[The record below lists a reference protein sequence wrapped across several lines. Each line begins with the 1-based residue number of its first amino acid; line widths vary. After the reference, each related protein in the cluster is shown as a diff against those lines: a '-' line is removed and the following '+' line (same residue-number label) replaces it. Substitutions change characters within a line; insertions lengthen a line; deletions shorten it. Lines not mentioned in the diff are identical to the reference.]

1 MYSTSPRNC
10 RRDAEN
16 HSSHGLNYCSSLVPS
31 TCLRYFFSHRW
42 KLPLSTASPEEYART
57 HSIITLLA
65 LEMFPSKYKR
75 NQKIQAYILEKTG
88 EEKTISQINRKLAD
102 MSDQRRRPKTTHNHS
117 LQTVEK
123 VQSGRSPLLP
133 VMQGVVTDSPIRF
146 RSRSGAGQIC
156 EPCMSLAIAS
166 MFLSLHVP
174 KPAAFSPTLLP
185 AIEYPSTSSHFPHSL
200 NSDSFPSVP
209 PYDGN
214 GAIPS
219 GAVTDEARN
228 LRSTNANV
236 AHYPDAVSLQALGVN
251 DPAHSVDPIPSA
263 DRGLTVSL
271 SSSQKSSES
280 IRQSLRPMRGGM
292 DEDVHWSITTAERLS
307 GDTDTATG
315 DAGVAAWEGTL
326 FGPYSSL
333 APSFGD
339 FGSTATYPFV
349 AAPGQN
355 RFAGRRT
362 VGNQSPRDRLWTS
375 RR

>member
-1 MYSTSPRNC
+1 
-10 RRDAEN
+10 
-16 HSSHGLNYCSSLVPS
+16 
-31 TCLRYFFSHRW
+31 
-42 KLPLSTASPEEYART
+42 
-57 HSIITLLA
+57 
-65 LEMFPSKYKR
+65 
-75 NQKIQAYILEKTG
+75 
-88 EEKTISQINRKLAD
+88 
-102 MSDQRRRPKTTHNHS
+102 
-117 LQTVEK
+117 
-123 VQSGRSPLLP
+123 
-133 VMQGVVTDSPIRF
+133 
-146 RSRSGAGQIC
+146 
-156 EPCMSLAIAS
+156 

-174 KPAAFSPTLLP
+174 KPAAFSPTLVQ
-185 AIEYPSTSSHFPHSL
+185 YPSTSSHFPHSL

-214 GAIPS
+214 GAIPCQWLS
-219 GAVTDEARN
+219 SSSPTTIYVPAGAVTDEARN

-263 DRGLTVSL
+263 DRGLTVSS

-280 IRQSLRPMRGGM
+280 VSKHGPPPSSWSSGAVPTPQFPLSSAVIQDSPVIAPNAGGM

-349 AAPGQN
+349 AAPEPVCGPTD
-355 RFAGRRT
+355 RGKPSPLVTDYGPVGVESPTSEPSAGAAFTPPVT
-362 VGNQSPRDRLWTS
+362 VVVGTDGIMMG
-375 RR
+375 